1 MDLLHLS
8 QISIEAATSAGKI
21 IQKYMNSDV
30 AVELKE
36 GGSSYASQVV
46 TKIDKECESA
56 ILEHL
61 VPTCKAFDLALLS
74 EETEDDGSRFEKEYF
89 WCVDPLDGTLPFVN
103 RWPGFAVSIA
113 LVAKDGTPQLGVVYD
128 PSNDN
133 LYNAIKGFGTF
144 KNEQAWTIQLDS
156 QAAYLTYLTDKK
168 LMDTPKANEMKALL
182 TELCKNLGLSKYK
195 EISGAGSVMNAILA
209 LEHAPACMIKFPKN
223 EQGGGSVWDYAA
235 TACIYQELG
244 FKATNFNGGKLDLNK
259 RDGSFM
265 NDEGVFYLVDSE

>member
-89 WCVDPLDGTLPFVN
+89 WCVDPLDGTLPFIN
-103 RWPGFAVSIA
+103 RWQGFAVSIA

>member
-1 MDLLHLS
+1 MNLQHLS
-8 QISIEAATSAGKI
+8 QIAIEAAKSAGKI
-21 IQKYMNSDV
+21 IQNHINDDLKV
-30 AVELKE
+30 QLKE
-36 GGSSYASQVV
+36 GGSSFASQVV
-46 TKIDKECESA
+46 TEIDKLCEQA
-56 ILEHL
+56 ILSIIK
-61 VPTCKAFDLALLS
+61 PSCAAFNLALLS

-89 WCVDPLDGTLPFVN
+89 WCIDPLDGTLPFIN
-103 RWPGFAVSIA
+103 KWPGFAVSIA

-133 LYNAIKGFGTF
+133 LYNAIKGFGAF
-144 KNEQAWTIQLDS
+144 KNEQAWSIQPDP

-209 LEHAPACMIKFPKN
+209 LEHAPACMIKFPKK

-244 FKATNFNGGKLDLNK
+244 FKVTNFIGGKLDLNK

-265 NDEGVFYLVDSE
+265 NDEGVFYLVDSG

>member
-1 MDLLHLS
+1 MNLQHFS
-8 QISIEAATSAGKI
+8 QIAIEAAKSAGKI
-21 IQKYMNSDV
+21 IQNHINDDLKV
-30 AVELKE
+30 QLKE

-46 TKIDKECESA
+46 TEIDKLCEQA
-56 ILEHL
+56 ILSSIK
-61 VPTCKAFDLALLS
+61 PSCAAFNLALLS

-89 WCVDPLDGTLPFVN
+89 WCIDPLDGTLPFIN
-103 RWPGFAVSIA
+103 KWPGFAVSIA

-133 LYNAIKGFGTF
+133 LYNAIKGFGAF
-144 KNEQAWTIQLDS
+144 KNEQAWSIQLDP

-182 TELCKNLGLSKYK
+182 TELCKNLGLSKYR

-209 LEHAPACMIKFPKN
+209 LEHAPACMIKFPKK

-244 FKATNFNGGKLDLNK
+244 FKATNFIGGKLDLNK
-259 RDGSFM
+259 RGGSFM
-265 NDEGVFYLVDSE
+265 NDEGVFYLVNNE